1 MLGSIKT
8 KLPPPPLTSP
18 VEVSGSFVSSIKLY
32 SYFCIDWILIT
43 PTQGRGWGT
52 GSYCYWWPCCQ
63 GVGSS
68 IATLAGSLFG
78 WHTIRSS
85 EMTSESQSI
94 ISSNNGVSPSTA
106 WTKPKSQ
113 RYPSVTAKSNYWG
126 EGKEENFGDEN
137 WKSCLSEPT
146 RDPSLWGPP
155 TRGKEGSGNTRR
167 LQEVRFC
174 NFYLHL
180 HFGNTR
186 RLQEVRFRNYY
197 LHLDFGN
204 TSRLREVRS
213 RNFKLKINFI

>member
-1 MLGSIKT
+1 ML
-8 KLPPPPLTSP
+8 
-18 VEVSGSFVSSIKLY
+18 EVSKPSYLLLLWPAQWKSPAPLYHQSSYPHI
-32 SYFCIDWILIT
+32 FCIDWILIT

-68 IATLAGSLFG
+68 IATLAGSLFD

-137 WKSCLSEPT
+137 WKSCLSERT

-174 NFYLHL
+174 N
-180 HFGNTR
+180 
-186 RLQEVRFRNYY
+186 YY

-204 TSRLREVRS
+204 TRRLREVRS